1 MRAIVADQPGGP
13 DVLRPTTLPDPVPGF
28 GQVRIAV
35 EVAAITF
42 IDTQIRSGTSVGPQ
56 VEFPAVLGNGV
67 AGHVDALGED
77 VDPAWKNVL
86 VVTSTGGTG
95 GYADRAVA
103 QESDL
108 HRVPETL
115 EAREA
120 VALLADGRTAV
131 GLHSAA
137 RIEHGEVVVVTAA
150 AGGVGSLLVQLAAKA
165 GAHVIALAGSTSK
178 LEHARDLGADT
189 VINYRGTGWD
199 NSLERAASTGV
210 DVVFDGVGGTTGD
223 VLHPLVRRGG
233 RYITHG
239 AASGTWT
246 SPDEQAATSRGIT
259 NIGLDAIGSTPS
271 GLYGLVEEALALGSA
286 KILRPTI
293 GQTYPLVDTAQAH
306 SDIAAR
312 TTIGKT
318 LLIP

>member
-1 MRAIVADQPGGP
+1 MRAIVVDQPGDP
-13 DVLRPTTLPDPVPGF
+13 EVLRPTTLPDPVPGL

-42 IDTQIRSGTSVGPQ
+42 IDTQMRSGTSVGPQ

-67 AGHVDALGED
+67 AGHVDALGGD
-77 VDPAWKNVL
+77 VDPAWKNAL

-103 QESDL
+103 RVSDL
-108 HRVPETL
+108 HRVPEPLGT
-115 EAREA
+115 REA

-131 GLHSAA
+131 GLHAAA

-150 AGGVGSLLVQLAAKA
+150 AGGVGGLLVQLAAKA

-178 LEHARDLGADT
+178 LEHARDLGADA
-189 VINYRGTGWD
+189 VVNYRDTDWH
-199 NSLERAASTGV
+199 NSLERAAPTGV

-223 VLHPLVRRGG
+223 ALGPPVRRGG
-233 RYITHG
+233 RYVAHG
-239 AASGTWT
+239 AAGGTWAG
-246 SPDEQAATSRGIT
+246 PDEQAATSRGIT
-259 NIGLDAIGSTPS
+259 HIGLDAIGSTPS
-271 GLYGLVEEALALGSA
+271 SLHDLVEEALALGST
-286 KILRPTI
+286 KTLRPTI
-293 GQTYPLVDTAQAH
+293 GQTYPLGDAARAH
-306 SDIAAR
+306 SDITAR